1 MDMHD
6 CLSLNMLKLI
16 VTEELS
22 LAFSEI
28 FVYLCTIQ
36 SEKIMEKSKMIG
48 RKSEQSL
55 ISNYLASDK
64 AELIA
69 VYGRRRVGKTYLVK
83 STFDDQFDFSFTGM
97 YNVTRAVH
105 LSQFQKSLEKYSGQQ
120 VRRLKDWF
128 EAFDA
133 LADYLETL
141 QKDKVIVFLDEI
153 PWMDTPKSNFLAAFS
168 RFWNDWASTRQNIKL
183 FVCGS
188 ATTWMLSKFIGDK
201 GGIYG
206 RVCRSIWL
214 APFTLGETEQFLKE
228 IKGIEMS
235 RHQLLHVYM
244 IMGGIPYYLDM
255 LVKGVPL
262 TACIDDLFFK
272 QGAPL
277 RNEFDFLFRSLF
289 KDSKI
294 YRNIV
299 ELLATKLKGMTRQEI
314 LEALKLGEGG
324 DLTDV
329 LDNLLK
335 CDFIRKYT
343 AIGKTERDA
352 MYQLTD
358 LFSLFHIKF
367 VANNNGQDEHLWS
380 KLAGKGQMTS
390 WSGYAF
396 EQVCL
401 HHLTQIKTALSI
413 GGVICNVHSW
423 SCKPFTDKNGTKWK
437 GAQIDLLIDRADE
450 VINICEIKYVS
461 DKYEI
466 DADYEERLRNRAS
479 LFRNVTKT
487 KKALYHTF
495 ITTYGVS
502 QNIHSG
508 IVQSEVVMDQLFL
521 F

>member
-1 MDMHD
+1 
-6 CLSLNMLKLI
+6 
-16 VTEELS
+16 
-22 LAFSEI
+22 
-28 FVYLCTIQ
+28 
-36 SEKIMEKSKMIG
+36 MEKNKIIG
-48 RKSEQSL
+48 REYEQSL
-55 ISNYLASDK
+55 IRNYLASDK

-83 STFDDQFDFSFTGM
+83 SIFENEFDFSFTGM

-105 LSQFQKSLEKYSGQQ
+105 LAQFQKSLEKYSGNH
-120 VRRLKDWF
+120 VKRPKDWF
-128 EAFDA
+128 EAFDV
-133 LADYLETL
+133 LSDYLETL
-141 QKDKVIVFLDEI
+141 PKDKIIVFLDEI

-168 RFWNDWASTRQNIKL
+168 RFWNDRASTLQNIKL

-206 RVCRSIWL
+206 RVCRPIWL
-214 APFTLGETEQFLKE
+214 APFTLGETERFLKE

-235 RHQLLHVYM
+235 RHQLLQAYM

-255 LVKGVPL
+255 LIKGVPL
-262 TACIDDLFFK
+262 AVCVDDLFFR

-277 RNEFDFLFRSLF
+277 RTEFDFLFRSLF

-324 DLTDV
+324 DLTEV
-329 LDNLLK
+329 LDNLVK

-343 AIGKTERDA
+343 AIGKTERDT

-358 LFSLFHIKF
+358 LFSLFHMKF
-367 VANNNGQDEHLWS
+367 VADNNGQDEHLWS
-380 KLAGKGQMTS
+380 KLSGKGQMTS

-401 HHLTQIKTALSI
+401 HHLAQIKSALSI
-413 GGVICNVHSW
+413 GGVISNVHSW

-508 IVQSEVVMDQLFL
+508 IVQSEVVMDQLFS
-521 F
+521 

>member
-1 MDMHD
+1 MA
-6 CLSLNMLKLI
+6 SN
-16 VTEELS
+16 
-22 LAFSEI
+22 
-28 FVYLCTIQ
+28 
-36 SEKIMEKSKMIG
+36 KIIG
-48 RKSEQSL
+48 REYEQSL
-55 ISNYLASDK
+55 IRSYLESGK
-64 AELIA
+64 SELIA
-69 VYGRRRVGKTYLVK
+69 VYGRRRVGKTYLVR
-83 STFDDQFDFSFTGM
+83 SIFNSQFDFAFTGM

-105 LSQFQKSLEKYSGQQ
+105 LAQFQKSLEKYSGKR
-120 VRRLKDWF
+120 VGRLKDWF

-133 LADYLETL
+133 LRGYLESL
-141 QKDKVIVFLDEI
+141 SKGRIVVFLDEI
-153 PWMDTPKSNFLAAFS
+153 PWMDTPKSNFLAAFGQ
-168 RFWNDWASTRQNIKL
+168 FWNDWASIRKNFKL

-214 APFTLGETEQFLKE
+214 APFTLGETERFLKE
-228 IKGIEMS
+228 IKGIEMN
-235 RHQLLHVYM
+235 RHQLLQAYM

-255 LVKGVPL
+255 LIKGMPL
-262 TACIDDLFFK
+262 NVCIDDLFFR

-277 RNEFDFLFRSLF
+277 RTEFDFLFRSLF

-299 ELLATKLKGMTRQEI
+299 ETLATKLKGMTRQEI
-314 LEALKLGEGG
+314 LEAVNLKEGG

-329 LDNLLK
+329 LDNLVK
-335 CDFIRKYT
+335 CDFIRRYT
-343 AIGKTERDA
+343 AIGKSERDV

-367 VANNNGQDEHLWS
+367 VANNNGQDDHLWS
-380 KLAGKGQMTS
+380 KLSGKGQMTS

-401 HHLTQIKTALSI
+401 HHLPQIKYALSI
-413 GGVICNVHSW
+413 GGVISNIHSW
-423 SCKPFTDKNGTKWK
+423 SCKPFIDKNGVKWK

-450 VINICEIKYVS
+450 VINICEVKYVS
-461 DKYEI
+461 DRYEI
-466 DADYEERLRNRAS
+466 DADYEERLRNRAT

-495 ITTYGVS
+495 ITTYGVA

-508 IVQSEVVMDQLFL
+508 IVQSEVTMEQLFV
-521 F
+521 

>member
-1 MDMHD
+1 MA
-6 CLSLNMLKLI
+6 SNMI
-16 VTEELS
+16 
-22 LAFSEI
+22 
-28 FVYLCTIQ
+28 
-36 SEKIMEKSKMIG
+36 IG
-48 RKSEQSL
+48 REYEQSL
-55 ISNYLASDK
+55 IKNYLESDK

-83 STFDDQFDFSFTGM
+83 SIFANQFDFAFTGM

-105 LSQFQKSLEKYSGQQ
+105 LSQFQKSLERFSGRQIK
-120 VRRLKDWF
+120 RPKDWF

-133 LADYLETL
+133 LRDYLETL
-141 QKDKVIVFLDEI
+141 HKAQIVVFLDEI
-153 PWMDTPKSNFLAAFS
+153 PWMDTPKSNFLAAFGQ
-168 RFWNDWASTRQNIKL
+168 FWNDWASVRQGFKL

-206 RVCRSIWL
+206 RVCRPIWL
-214 APFTLGETEQFLKE
+214 APFSLGETEKFLKE

-235 RHQLLHVYM
+235 RHQLLQTYM

-255 LVKGVPL
+255 LIKGMPL
-262 TACIDDLFFK
+262 NVCIDDLFFK

-277 RNEFDFLFRSLF
+277 RAEFDFLFRSLF
-289 KDSKI
+289 KDSRI
-294 YRNIV
+294 YRNVV
-299 ELLATKLKGMTRQEI
+299 EILATKLKGMTRQEI
-314 LEALKLGEGG
+314 LESLRLKEGG
-324 DLTDV
+324 DLTEV
-329 LDNLLK
+329 LDNLVK

-358 LFSLFHIKF
+358 MFSLFHIKF
-367 VANNNGQDEHLWS
+367 VAENSGQDEHLWS
-380 KLAGKGQMTS
+380 KLYGQGQMTS

-401 HHLTQIKTALSI
+401 HHINQIKKALSI
-413 GGVICNVHSW
+413 GGLISNVHSW

-450 VINICEIKYVS
+450 VINICEIKFVS
-461 DKYEI
+461 NKYEI
-466 DADYEERLRNRAS
+466 SADYEERLRNRES
-479 LFRNVTKT
+479 LFRNITKT
-487 KKALYHTF
+487 KKAIYHTF

-502 QNIHSG
+502 ENIHSG
-508 IVQSEVVMDQLFL
+508 IVHSEVTMDQLFE
-521 F
+521 

>member
-1 MDMHD
+1 M
-6 CLSLNMLKLI
+6 
-16 VTEELS
+16 ERG
-22 LAFSEI
+22 
-28 FVYLCTIQ
+28 
-36 SEKIMEKSKMIG
+36 KIIG
-48 RKSEQSL
+48 REYEQTL
-55 ISNYLASDK
+55 IRNYLVSEK

-83 STFDDQFDFSFTGM
+83 SIFNNQFDFSFTGM
-97 YNVTRAVH
+97 YNVSRAVH
-105 LSQFQKSLEKYSGQQ
+105 LTQFQKSLENYSGQQ
-120 VRRLKDWF
+120 IRRLKDWF
-128 EAFDA
+128 EAFDV
-133 LADYLETL
+133 LSGYLGTL
-141 QKDKVIVFLDEI
+141 QKDKIVVFLDEI

-168 RFWNDWASTRQNIKL
+168 RFWNDWASTRMNLKM

-206 RVCRSIWL
+206 RVCRPIWL
-214 APFTLGETEQFLKE
+214 APFSLRETERFLKE
-228 IKGIEMS
+228 IKAIEMS
-235 RHQLLHVYM
+235 RHQLLQTYM

-255 LVKGVPL
+255 LIKGVPL
-262 TACIDDLFFK
+262 SVCIDDLFFR

-277 RNEFDFLFRSLF
+277 RTEFDFLFRSLF

-294 YRNIV
+294 YRNV
-299 ELLATKLKGMTRQEI
+299 VKLLATKLKGMTRQEI
-314 LEALKLGEGG
+314 LDELKLGEGG

-329 LDNLLK
+329 LGNLVK

-343 AIGKTERDA
+343 AIGKTERDT

-367 VANNNGQDEHLWS
+367 VVDNSGQDEHLWS
-380 KLAGKGQMTS
+380 KLSGKGQMTS

-401 HHLTQIKTALSI
+401 HHLAQIKKALGI
-413 GGVICNVHSW
+413 GGVISNVHSW

-450 VINICEIKYVS
+450 VVNLCEIKYVS
-461 DKYEI
+461 DKFEI
-466 DADYEERLRNRAS
+466 SADYEEHLRNRAS
-479 LFRNVTKT
+479 LFRYVTKS

-502 QNIHSG
+502 QNKHSG

-521 F
+521 